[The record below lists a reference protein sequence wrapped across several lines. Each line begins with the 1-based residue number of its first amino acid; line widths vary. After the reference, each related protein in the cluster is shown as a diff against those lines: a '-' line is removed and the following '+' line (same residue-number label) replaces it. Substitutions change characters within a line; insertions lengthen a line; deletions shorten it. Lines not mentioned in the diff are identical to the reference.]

1 MNEYI
6 VACIFARGGSKGVPR
21 KNIRLLAGKPLIAYS
36 IETAKQ
42 IKRVSR
48 VVVSTDDAEIAAIAK
63 AYGAEVPFMR
73 PAELATDT
81 SPEWLSWQHAV
92 RTLNEQG
99 PQPLDIML
107 SLPTTSPLRE
117 VQDVENCLD
126 KALNSDFDL
135 ILAVHPAL
143 RHPYYNII
151 RIDDTGQAHMAVTP
165 PTPVYRRQ
173 DAPPM
178 YDVTT
183 LVYVARANYILQASR
198 IWEGKLGVAVVP
210 IQNALD
216 IDSEFD
222 FEVADYLMRKR
233 LRMNL
238 Q

>member
-48 VVVSTDDAEIAAIAK
+48 VVVSTDDAEIADIAK

-73 PAELATDT
+73 PDELATDA

-117 VQDVENCLD
+117 TQDVEHCLD
-126 KALNSDFDL
+126 KALTRDFDL
-135 ILAVHPAL
+135 VVAVHPAL
-143 RHPYYNII
+143 RHPYYNMM
-151 RIDDTGQAHMAVTP
+151 RIDETGEARIAITP
-165 PTPVYRRQ
+165 PTPVHRRQ
-173 DAPPM
+173 DAPVM
-178 YDVTT
+178 YDLTT
-183 LVYVARANYILQASR
+183 VVYAAQANYVLTATRLMQ
-198 IWEGKLGVAVVP
+198 GKLGAIVVEP
-210 IQNALD
+210 GTALD
-216 IDSEFD
+216 IDSELD
-222 FEVADYLMRKR
+222 LEIADYLMKKR
-233 LRMNL
+233 LGAKK
-238 Q
+238 